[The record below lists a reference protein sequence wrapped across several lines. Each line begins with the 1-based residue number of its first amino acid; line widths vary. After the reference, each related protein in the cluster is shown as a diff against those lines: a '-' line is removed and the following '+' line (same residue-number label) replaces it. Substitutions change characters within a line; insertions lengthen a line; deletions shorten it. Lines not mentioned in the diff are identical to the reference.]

1 MTETVTTGMTA
12 DQIEQ
17 YLQLKTREVRALE
30 KISSNV
36 ESLAIWFEDV
46 DKESWSDRI
55 QWYLSLWKENY
66 VDSKTKSKN

>member
-1 MTETVTTGMTA
+1 MADTVTTGMTP

-17 YLQLKTREVRALE
+17 FFQLKTREVRALE
-30 KISSNV
+30 KISSNI

-66 VDSKTKSKN
+66 IDKKG

>member
-1 MTETVTTGMTA
+1 MADTMTAGMTP
-12 DQIEQ
+12 DQIDQ
-17 YLQLKTREVRALE
+17 YLALKTREVRALE

-66 VDSKTKSKN
+66 VDKK